1 MSDNETSRAVTL
13 GELVRSARLKAGRS
27 VEECSQVLGEPAE
40 VFALAEE
47 GEAALSLPDLE
58 ALSMYLKVPM
68 SYFWGSQEPEQNHE
82 PDYAAYVGLRT
93 RIVGALLRQARIEHE
108 LSAEQLAGELGVVG
122 ELGVAGELG
131 MAGEI
136 GADAKLIEAYEL
148 GTKPIPYFDLEKLAA
163 ALNLTMEYFS
173 EPVHGPLAQ
182 YELDRE
188 MQKRY
193 GELPPE
199 VKAFV
204 AEPVNVTYLQTAMH
218 LSEMDVDRL
227 RHIAESILDITL

>member
-1 MSDNETSRAVTL
+1 MGTNMSDNETSRAVTL

-27 VEECSQVLGEPAE
+27 VEECSRILGEPAE
-40 VFALAEE
+40 VLASAEE

-82 PDYAAYVGLRT
+82 PDYAAYVGLRN
-93 RIVGALLRQARIEHE
+93 RIIGVQLRQARFEHE
-108 LSAEQLAGELGVVG
+108 LSPEQLAGELGV
-122 ELGVAGELG
+122 EAE
-131 MAGEI
+131 
-136 GADAKLIEAYEL
+136 LIEAYEL
-148 GTKPIPYFDLEKLAA
+148 GIKPIPYFELEKLAA
-163 ALNLTMEYFS
+163 ALNLTVEYFS
-173 EPVHGPLAQ
+173 EPLHGPLAQ
-182 YELDRE
+182 SELERE
-188 MQKRY
+188 TQKRY
-193 GELPPE
+193 AELPPE

>member
-1 MSDNETSRAVTL
+1 MGTNMSDNETSRAVTL

-27 VEECSQVLGEPAE
+27 VEECSQALGEPAE
-40 VFALAEE
+40 VFASAEE

-82 PDYAAYVGLRT
+82 PDYAVYVGLRT

-108 LSAEQLAGELGVVG
+108 LSAEQLAGELG
-122 ELGVAGELG
+122 AGTE
-131 MAGEI
+131 
-136 GADAKLIEAYEL
+136 LIEAYEL

-163 ALNLTMEYFS
+163 VLNLTMEYFS

-182 YELDRE
+182 YELERE

-193 GELPPE
+193 SELPPE

>member
-1 MSDNETSRAVTL
+1 MGDNDISRAVTL

-40 VFALAEE
+40 LLASAEA
-47 GEAALSLPDLE
+47 GEVSLSLPDLE

-68 SYFWGSQEPEQNHE
+68 SYFWGSQVPEQNHE
-82 PDYAAYVGLRT
+82 PDYAAYVGLRN
-93 RIVGALLRQARIEHE
+93 RIIGALLRQARREHE
-108 LSAEQLAGELGVVG
+108 LSPEQLAGELG
-122 ELGVAGELG
+122 
-131 MAGEI
+131 
-136 GADAKLIEAYEL
+136 ADAELLEAYEL
-148 GTKPIPYFDLEKLAA
+148 GVKPIPYFELERLAA
-163 ALNLTMEYFS
+163 ALNLSTEYFS
-173 EPVHGPLAQ
+173 EPLHGPLAQ
-182 YELDRE
+182 YELERE
-188 MQKRY
+188 MQKRFS
-193 GELPPE
+193 ELPPE

>member
-1 MSDNETSRAVTL
+1 MGDNDISRAVTL

-40 VFALAEE
+40 LLASAEA
-47 GEAALSLPDLE
+47 GEVSLPLPDLE

-68 SYFWGSQEPEQNHE
+68 SYFWGSQVPEQNHE
-82 PDYAAYVGLRT
+82 PDYAAYVGLRN
-93 RIVGALLRQARIEHE
+93 RIIGALLRQARREHE
-108 LSAEQLAGELGVVG
+108 LSPEQLAGELG
-122 ELGVAGELG
+122 
-131 MAGEI
+131 
-136 GADAKLIEAYEL
+136 ADAELLEAYEL
-148 GTKPIPYFDLEKLAA
+148 GVKPIPYFELERLAA
-163 ALNLTMEYFS
+163 ALNLSTEYFS
-173 EPVHGPLAQ
+173 EPLHGPLAQ
-182 YELDRE
+182 YELERE
-188 MQKRY
+188 MQKRFS
-193 GELPPE
+193 ELPPE